1 VADLLVETRSPGD
14 LAGRPA
20 LTVLYDRDCGLCQAT
35 VRQLR
40 RWDRAGRFAMLPLQ
54 AAPDSGDPAI
64 RTAASESPLES
75 ALHVVDADGRV
86 LAGGDAALAIIHELP
101 GGTVLDPWQGVAP
114 FRWVVGVG
122 YDAIAGHRH
131 EIGRALRLEG
141 PACDV
146 PPPID

>member
-1 VADLLVETRSPGD
+1 MVADLEI
-14 LAGRPA
+14 RPA

-35 VRQLR
+35 VKQLR
-40 RWDRAGRFAMLPLQ
+40 RWDRGGRFTMLPLQ
-54 AAPDSGDPAI
+54 SAAASGDPAI
-64 RTAASESPLES
+64 PIAAAESPLES
-75 ALHVVDADGRV
+75 ALHVVAGDGQV

-101 GGTVLDPWQGVAP
+101 GGGVLDPWRGVAP
-114 FRWVVGVG
+114 FRWLVGVG

-146 PPPID
+146 PPPAD

>member
-1 VADLLVETRSPGD
+1 MADLGLETGAADVVDAPV
-14 LAGRPA
+14 

-40 RWDRAGRFAMLPLQ
+40 RWDRRGRFAMMPLQ
-54 AAPDSGDPAI
+54 SAPDSDDPSI
-64 RTAASESPLES
+64 RTAAAESPLES
-75 ALHVVDADGRV
+75 ALHVVAADGSV
-86 LAGGDAALAIIHELP
+86 FAGGDAALAIIHELP
-101 GGTVLDPWQGVAP
+101 GGGLLDPWRGIAP
-114 FRWVVGVG
+114 FRWVVGAG

-146 PPPID
+146 PSSLD

>member
-1 VADLLVETRSPGD
+1 VADLGIHSPS
-14 LAGRPA
+14 AGAAAAPA

-40 RWDRAGRFAMLPLQ
+40 RWDRRGRFSIVPLQ
-54 AAPDSGDPAI
+54 SAPDSSDPAV
-64 RTAASESPLES
+64 RAAAAQWPLES
-75 ALHVVDADGRV
+75 AVHVVAADGRV

-101 GGTVLDPWQGVAP
+101 GGGLLDPWREVAP
-114 FRWVVGVG
+114 FRWVIGAG

-146 PPPID
+146 PSPAD